1 MFPLVWLLVSDVP
14 AYRAT
19 VILVGLAR
27 CIAMVL
33 IRTDLASGAQELGAL
48 LAVLNATCSRPS
60 LTRTGSVLPQRAV
73 ADTRFPVSTGLLPLR
88 PRDLL
93 GADRRAAGRRRMQLR
108 VFPCAY
114 APTPSRNSSRVEAA
128 RSLPREAVAQ
138 RWVPWRISKS
148 RVGCLLAEAVYAR
161 LAAIQPPPGVN

>member
-1 MFPLVWLLVSDVP
+1 VNSAVAQRECSRLVWLLVSDVP

-33 IRTDLASGAQELGAL
+33 IRTDLASGAQEMGAL
-48 LAVLNATCSRPS
+48 LAALNATCSRPS

-93 GADRRAAGRRRMQLR
+93 GAETAHVADDRIR
-108 VFPCAY
+108 
-114 APTPSRNSSRVEAA
+114 
-128 RSLPREAVAQ
+128 
-138 RWVPWRISKS
+138 
-148 RVGCLLAEAVYAR
+148 
-161 LAAIQPPPGVN
+161 PPA